1 MRVIISDILL
11 VCLVICIIIS
21 LIRYYINRKLS
32 CALNYVKDS
41 SRYRKT
47 IQKFQ
52 RQNEDFF
59 ADKLPPRVRKLSFLL
74 QFAWLFCFLGQ
85 VRRLEHRDD
94 ERRRPILI
102 GGRGVPIQDLPGG
115 PIIVFVFWEIFLLIS
130 IFYLTLCKES
140 DYVSGFL
147 LIAAPVCYWLYYFFV
162 GLKTILLLKYG
173 CATRGIIICPYLD
186 KYVLFIDKNN
196 NLRIIPYR
204 DYSTKDKKTGKSVLV
219 LYNDRNSKQ
228 AIVYDGLQEW
238 KQLEL
243 TSSNEFTLPKTR
255 YRLVL
260 AVVIG
265 MIILIALSFSE
276 NVKNSILM
284 LIRFY

>member
-1 MRVIISDILL
+1 MRVIISYILL

-47 IQKFQ
+47 IQKLQ

-130 IFYLTLCKES
+130 IFYL
-140 DYVSGFL
+140 VS
-147 LIAAPVCYWLYYFFV
+147 I
-162 GLKTILLLKYG
+162 
-173 CATRGIIICPYLD
+173 
-186 KYVLFIDKNN
+186 
-196 NLRIIPYR
+196 
-204 DYSTKDKKTGKSVLV
+204 S
-219 LYNDRNSKQ
+219 
-228 AIVYDGLQEW
+228 
-238 KQLEL
+238 
-243 TSSNEFTLPKTR
+243 
-255 YRLVL
+255 
-260 AVVIG
+260 
-265 MIILIALSFSE
+265 
-276 NVKNSILM
+276 
-284 LIRFY
+284 